1 MIKLAVVQQEYGV
14 TVKREDHGDMIGCDN
29 EHCQIQW
36 FHLSCLKLT
45 RTQVPKGKWYC
56 PDCHK
61 SRKGKGKK
69 TSKQN

>member
-1 MIKLAVVQQEYGV
+1 ME
-14 TVKREDHGDMIGCDN
+14 EDHGDMIGCDN
-29 EHCQIQW
+29 ENCQIQW

-45 RTQVPKGKWYC
+45 KTQVPKGKWYC

-69 TSKQN
+69 TLKQN

>member
-1 MIKLAVVQQEYGV
+1 
-14 TVKREDHGDMIGCDN
+14 MIGCDN
-29 EHCQIQW
+29 EQCQIQW

-45 RTQVPKGKWYC
+45 TQVPKGKRYC

-69 TSKQN
+69 IQKQNYLHGVYGHLTA